1 MDRQITGFWVVAMV
15 VVVACT
21 LIAYA
26 IAPASNQSFA
36 DAAAVL
42 AFASLLAVGIERV
55 VELGW
60 LVIDA
65 AGRFGGYFPLNVL
78 MKQFEEVDRQTD
90 ALLGHVFDDTKRALQ
105 NAIEV
110 GGRSGAQIETIRG
123 QMAELDAQRANLNA
137 RLAQVRTLSPGSGRL
152 GATAAIADQISAS
165 MHAALGTLGASA
177 AATRLAVVTVRSSAQ
192 TALEV
197 ITALGDNPSRRI
209 ASLLFSS
216 ALGMLIA
223 GMVGANL
230 FEGVLQQSQGTAEA
244 ILFGKL
250 GVVVTGVVVGL
261 GSGPTHE
268 VIKGLQRYKDSRGR
282 TAIADLS
289 TDLGHAVGA
298 AGAAIAPSAGA
309 EPPQLTIRSTH

>member
-1 MDRQITGFWVVAMV
+1 MDRQVTGFWVVAAT

-21 LIAYA
+21 IVAYA

-36 DAAAVL
+36 DAAAVIT
-42 AFASLLAVGIERV
+42 FASLLAVGIERV

-90 ALLGHVFDDTKRALQ
+90 TLLGRVFDDTRKALQ

-110 GGRSGAQIETIRG
+110 GGRTGAEIDSIKARI
-123 QMAELDAQRANLNA
+123 AELDAQRATLTT
-137 RLAQVRTLSPGSGRL
+137 RLSQIRTLSPGSGRL

-165 MHAALGTLGASA
+165 MHQALGTLGAA
-177 AATRLAVVTVRSSAQ
+177 GAATRLSVVTVRSSAQ

-197 ITALGDNPSRRI
+197 IGALGDNPSRRI

-216 ALGMLIA
+216 ALGMLVA
-223 GMVGANL
+223 GMVGVNL
-230 FEGVLQQSQGTAEA
+230 FEGILQQSQGPAEA

-289 TDLGHAVGA
+289 TDLAHAVTT
-298 AGAAIAPSAGA
+298 AGAAIAPSTGTEAG
-309 EPPQLTIRSTH
+309 QLSIRSTH